1 MTVELHT
8 NDINS
13 HYQPTDNID
22 SLSGK
27 RQMKSTFSLAS
38 LFGLRMLGLF
48 MILPIF
54 ALYANQLHGATTL
67 WVGLTL
73 GVYGATSCLFQLI
86 FGWASDHF
94 GRKKIIALGLLIFAI
109 GSLIAGLSDSIYGV
123 FIGRA
128 LQGAGAIGSATLALI
143 ADLTKDK
150 HRTKA
155 MATVGMTIGFSF
167 VIAMVL
173 GPLLV
178 GHIGLSGLFYLTGA
192 LALIA
197 IIVLYK
203 VVPSPK
209 RSITHEG
216 NTARWSQFKT
226 VMTSPQLLNLDLG
239 IFTLHAVLTASFMFI
254 PLDMLHQLS
263 LDAHEQWM
271 VYLPVFI
278 VSVIF
283 MVPFVIIAEKK
294 RHMKGVLLGMIAL
307 MLISQIG
314 VWLFDSNLPGII
326 ISLMLFFTAFTVL
339 EALLPS
345 WISKVSP
352 VAAKGTAMGIYS
364 SSQYLGA
371 FIGGSIAG
379 LLLSWHNSTALM
391 IIILV
396 ALAVWWILS
405 FLQAKPPHYSSRLIH
420 VGALNAQQA
429 ATLQAT
435 LAKRPGVVEVMVAK
449 EEGTAYLKVIADL
462 YQDNDNQAQATET

>member
-1 MTVELHT
+1 MGAKTHS
-8 NDINS
+8 DS
-13 HYQPTDNID
+13 HYQIKDSHLGKQPMKSIF
-22 SLSGK
+22 SLS
-27 RQMKSTFSLAS
+27 S

-54 ALYANQLHGATTL
+54 ALYANHLHGASPL

-86 FGWASDHF
+86 FGWASDRF
-94 GRKKIIALGLLIFAI
+94 GRKKIITLGLLIFAL
-109 GSLIAGLSDSIYGV
+109 GSIIAGFSSSIYGV

-143 ADLTKDK
+143 ADLTPDE

-155 MATVGMTIGFSF
+155 MASVGMTIGFSF
-167 VIAMVL
+167 VIAMVA

-178 GHIGLSGLFYLTGA
+178 GHIGLSGLFYLTA
-192 LALIA
+192 FLAIVAIA
-197 IIVLYK
+197 VLYK
-203 VVPSPK
+203 VVPTPA

-216 NTARWSQFKT
+216 NTAHWSQLKT
-226 VMTSPQLLNLDLG
+226 AITSPQLLNLDLG

-263 LDAHEQWM
+263 LNAHEQWM

-278 VSVIF
+278 VAVVL

-294 RHMKGVLLGMIAL
+294 RHMKGVLLAMIAL
-307 MLISQIG
+307 LFLAQLGI
-314 VWLFDSNLPGII
+314 WLFKSELPGIVV
-326 ISLMLFFTAFTVL
+326 SLMLFFTAFTVL

-371 FIGGSIAG
+371 FVGGSIAG
-379 LLLSWHNSTALM
+379 LLLSWHDTNILM
-391 IIILV
+391 IVILIII
-396 ALAVWWILS
+396 ALWWLFS
-405 FLQAKPPHYSSRLIH
+405 FLQAKPPHYSSRIIH
-420 VGALNAQQA
+420 VGNLSA
-429 ATLQAT
+429 AEANSLQHE
-435 LAKRPGVVEVMVAK
+435 LAKRPGVIEAMVAK
-449 EEGTAYLKVIADL
+449 DEGTAYLKVSADQ
-462 YQDNDNQAQATET
+462 YDANIPKE

>member
-1 MTVELHT
+1 MTVKTHT
-8 NDINS
+8 DS
-13 HYQPTDNID
+13 HYQVTNI
-22 SLSGK
+22 LSGK
-27 RQMKSTFSLAS
+27 HQMKSTFSLAS

-54 ALYANQLHGATTL
+54 ALYANQLQGATTL
-67 WVGLTL
+67 TIGLTL
-73 GVYGATSCLFQLI
+73 GVYGVTSCLFQLV
-86 FGWASDHF
+86 FGWASDRF

-109 GSLIAGLSDSIYGV
+109 GSVVAGLSDSIYGV

-143 ADLTKDK
+143 ADLTKDE

-178 GHIGLSGLFYLTGA
+178 GHIGLNGLFYLTGI
-192 LALIA
+192 LAIIA
-197 IIVLYK
+197 IFVLYK
-203 VVPSPK
+203 IVPTPT

-216 NTARWSQFKT
+216 NTAHWSQFKT
-226 VMTSPQLLNLDLG
+226 VITNPQLLNLDLG

-254 PLDMLHQLS
+254 PLDMLHQLN
-263 LDAHEQWM
+263 LGAHEQWM

-278 VSVIF
+278 VSVVL

-294 RHMKGVLLGMIAL
+294 RHMKGVLLAMIAL
-307 MLISQIG
+307 MFFSQLG
-314 VWLFDSNLPGII
+314 VWFFNHDLPGII
-326 ISLMLFFTAFTVL
+326 LSLMLFFTAFTVL

-352 VAAKGTAMGIYS
+352 VAAKGTAMGVYS

-371 FIGGSIAG
+371 FVGGSVAG
-379 LLLSWHNSTALM
+379 LLLSWHNDTALM
-391 IIILV
+391 MIILAV
-396 ALAVWWILS
+396 LAIWWIFS

-420 VGALNAQQA
+420 VGKLSSAEAAALQ
-429 ATLQAT
+429 TK
-435 LAKRPGVVEVMVAK
+435 LAKRPGVIEAMVAD
-449 EEGTAYLKVIADL
+449 EEGTAYLKVISDL
-462 YQDNDNQAQATET
+462 YKDDDKTNQ